1 MKKRLK
7 SFTIAAFAAA
17 YLAAPVPALAAAAPE
32 VGRPRLTSPAS
43 TAMAQR

>member
-17 YLAAPVPALAAAAPE
+17 YLGCAGSG
-32 VGRPRLTSPAS
+32 VGGSRARSRQDRA
-43 TAMAQR
+43 